1 MSKMVLTNVKKSYG
15 KKTVIENLNL
25 TLESGKIY
33 GLIGRNGAGKT
44 TLLSMMSNQVPVTEG
59 TVTLDGENVWE
70 NRKALDRICFA
81 RELTATKE
89 NGMAGYTVQNYL
101 KIASC
106 YYSYWDQPYAEK
118 LMQAFGLEPK
128 SKLGKMSK
136 GQLSAV
142 TIVAAL
148 ASKCEFTFLDEPV
161 AGLDIVARELF
172 YKLLLEE
179 YTDTGRTFV
188 ISTHII
194 EEAADI
200 MEEVLILNQG
210 KILLKENTQELLNRS
225 VLVSGLQ
232 EEAEK
237 AVAGLEVCHRELS
250 GRRLS
255 AVVRLKEDQEIRTDC
270 DVTIQPVTLEKLFV
284 ALCREV

>member
-1 MSKMVLTNVKKSYG
+1 MSKMVLMGVKKDYG

-44 TLLSMMSNQVPVTEG
+44 TLLSMMSNQAPVTEG
-59 TVTLDGENVWE
+59 SVTLDGEKIWE

-89 NGMAGYTVQNYL
+89 NGMAGYTVRNYL

-106 YYSYWDQPYAEK
+106 YYSCWDQPYAEEIMK
-118 LMQAFGLEPK
+118 AFGLDPK

-172 YKLLLEE
+172 YKFLLEE
-179 YTDTGRTFV
+179 YTKTGRTFV

-210 KILLKENTQELLNRS
+210 KILLKENTQDLLNRS

-237 AVAGLEVCHRELS
+237 AMEGLEVCHRELS

-255 AVVRLKEDQEIRTDC
+255 AVVLLDEGQAIRPDC
-270 DVTIQPVTLEKLFV
+270 DVSVQPVTLEKLFV